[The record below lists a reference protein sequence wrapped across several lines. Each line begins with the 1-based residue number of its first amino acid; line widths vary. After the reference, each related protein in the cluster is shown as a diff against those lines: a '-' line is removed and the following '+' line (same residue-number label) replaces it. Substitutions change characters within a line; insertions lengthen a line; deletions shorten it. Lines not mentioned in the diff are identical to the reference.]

1 MTEITT
7 IQTLLETVLRQ
18 LAVGY
23 PVRVAEVT
31 LVTDWTLLNGE
42 TPFDFETVLDGRT
55 VLDVEALGWSVAAG
69 ISLAC
74 DVIPEIN
81 YKAETQTLQM

>member
-55 VLDVEALGWSVAAG
+55 VLDVETLGWSVAAW

>member
-7 IQTLLETVLRQ
+7 IQTLLETVVRQ
-18 LAVGY
+18 LAVAY
-23 PVRVAEVT
+23 PVRVAEVTIGGET

-55 VLDVEALGWSVAAG
+55 VLDVETLGWSVAAW

-81 YKAETQTLQM
+81 YKAEI